1 MGYNT
6 TGHKESTVAA
16 LTEVVDSR
24 EGAGRSYLRVTAIYT
39 VGFYLLPKIMGRT
52 GRFVYD
58 GLQLNS
64 LGCKQKQ
71 KNTNSVQ

>member
-24 EGAGRSYLRVTAIYT
+24 EVAGNKILGAILV
-39 VGFYLLPKIMGRT
+39 KK
-52 GRFVYD
+52 
-58 GLQLNS
+58 S
-64 LGCKQKQ
+64 L
-71 KNTNSVQ
+71 VFL